1 MYFAAKKL
9 GRYQSAERPTTAI
22 VLLSRRMRRSVF
34 MSSSI
39 WVLSTIP
46 ANYNR
51 WLSGG
56 TPTMYV
62 EERMYTLNP
71 GTAPEY
77 LKHYQNDGM
86 KVQLKHLPHMV
97 GYYVT
102 EVGTLNMI
110 VHMWA
115 YESLDQRERCRAAM
129 SADPDWQ
136 AYVAKIR
143 PLMKRQ

>member
-1 MYFAAKKL
+1 
-9 GRYQSAERPTTAI
+9 
-22 VLLSRRMRRSVF
+22 
-34 MSSSI
+34 
-39 WVLSTIP
+39 
-46 ANYNR
+46 
-51 WLSGG
+51 
-56 TPTMYV
+56 MYV
-62 EERMYTLNP
+62 EECMYTLHP

-77 LKHYQNDGM
+77 LNYYQTHGM

-136 AYVAKIR
+136 AYTAKIR
-143 PLMKRQ
+143 PLMKRQETRIMKCAPFFVDRLKRMLAAVK

>member
-1 MYFAAKKL
+1 
-9 GRYQSAERPTTAI
+9 
-22 VLLSRRMRRSVF
+22 
-34 MSSSI
+34 
-39 WVLSTIP
+39 
-46 ANYNR
+46 
-51 WLSGG
+51 
-56 TPTMYV
+56 MYV
-62 EERMYTLNP
+62 EERMYTLKV

-97 GYYVT
+97 GYYFT

-115 YESLDQRERCRAAM
+115 YDSLDQRDKCRASM

-136 AYVAKIR
+136 EYLKKIR
-143 PLMKRQ
+143 PLMERQETRVRKCAPFFVDRLKKMLAAVK